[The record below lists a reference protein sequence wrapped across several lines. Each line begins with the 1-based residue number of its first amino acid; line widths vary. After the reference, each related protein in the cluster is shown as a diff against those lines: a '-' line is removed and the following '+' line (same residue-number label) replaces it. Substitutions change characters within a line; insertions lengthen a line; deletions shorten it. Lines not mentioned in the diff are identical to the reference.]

1 MSWDVDQVEFYETFA
16 AVEAARGIED
26 AKEWAWSALNW
37 TQQELRRVNALGKD
51 VQQTVINNVEDS
63 MSTTPEMVN
72 HPKHYNLGKFEVI
85 DVIED
90 WKLDFHLGNTVK
102 YIARAGHKDAALQDL
117 KKARWYLDRRIEQL
131 EKIDKLVLDTV
142 QTMRASK

>member
-16 AVEAARGIED
+16 EIEADRGID
-26 AKEWAWSALNW
+26 GAKEWAWSALDW
-37 TQQELRRVNALGKD
+37 TQQELRTEMARNKD
-51 VQQTVINNVEDS
+51 AKQAVINTTEAP
-63 MSTTPEMVN
+63 MSAKTPERVN

-90 WKLDFHLGNTVK
+90 WRLDFHLGNTVK

-131 EKIDKLVLDTV
+131 EKIDKLVLETV
-142 QTMRASK
+142 QTLRKP